1 MAKGKFFSGD
11 YRLVIVKV
19 VAIGVIIFVL
29 YKLATQLFR
38 KKTPEETQAD
48 QIDQNNQEFLN
59 GLNDAQPPAE
69 NTGSVP
75 MPSISIAE
83 AGNIAN
89 IQYNAM
95 QGGGTDEMALFSSLC
110 GLNGADLILV
120 AQEFGIRDDK
130 TIFQY
135 YYYELC
141 SSINYLTGCLGYGD
155 DENFTCGVPQCQV
168 GLFGVGGC
176 SELEMMKG
184 IWVKSGLQF

>member
-1 MAKGKFFSGD
+1 MAKSKFFSGD

-19 VAIGVIIFVL
+19 VAIGVILFVL
-29 YKLATQLFR
+29 YKLATKLFK

-48 QIDQNNQEFLN
+48 EIAGNNQNFLN
-59 GLNDAQPPAE
+59 GLTDAEPPAE
-69 NTGSVP
+69 NTGAVP
-75 MPSISIAE
+75 MPSITTAE

-95 QGGGTDEMALFSSLC
+95 QGTGTDESALFDSLC

-120 AQEFGIRDDK
+120 AQEFGIRDER

-141 SSINYLTGCLGYGD
+141 SDINYITGCLGHGD
-155 DENFTCGVPQCQV
+155 NENFTCGVPQCQL
-168 GLFGVGGC
+168 GLFGLGGC
-176 SELEMMKG
+176 SEIDFMKG
-184 IWVKSGLQF
+184 IWVKSGLPF